1 MWDLAWWTYLLTF
14 LVASYG
20 TCLFLWWII
29 KSRFQT
35 SAVFAYTTL
44 WIFGAAL
51 TAGVNLYARQ
61 LSLANIEL
69 FQELI
74 MSFWWPLRTG
84 PTLIVLIIICVHMT
98 VRALKRP
105 NGEFNRRSTDI
116 E

>member
-1 MWDLAWWTYLLTF
+1 MWDLAWWIYLSTF

-20 TCLFLWWII
+20 TCLFIWWII
-29 KSRFQT
+29 KNRFQT

-51 TAGVNLYARQ
+51 TAGVNLYARG
-61 LSLANIEL
+61 LSLANMEL

-74 MSFWWPLRTG
+74 MSFWWPFRTV
-84 PTLIVLIIICVHMT
+84 PTLLVLIIICVHMT
-98 VRALKRP
+98 MRARKKTVYRP
-105 NGEFNRRSTDI
+105 RRRWTDR